1 MTKMEIKKKI
11 ETLNTREF
19 FIMMSDRLTNEDWEM
34 LREIKKEREEL
45 EKKLN

>member
-1 MTKMEIKKKI
+1 MTKMEITKKI
-11 ETLNTREF
+11 EELNTREF
-19 FIMMSDRLTNEDWEM
+19 FIMMGDRLTNEDWNM

>member
-1 MTKMEIKKKI
+1 MEIKKKI